1 MCHRSWSCCASLADG
16 TYADIVH
23 TPYYNSENEVR
34 ALVDLEV
41 NQGRA
46 KGLQFD
52 PASLAQESAKILGVV
67 RLIYG
72 ASIALGVVLI
82 VLGLLV
88 KQFPVPATV
97 LGLILY
103 IGANAGYAFLNPAS
117 LISGIIIKILI
128 VVGLVRA
135 VQAAIAYQK
144 ETNQIVGKPNVVGLG
159 ADL

>member
-1 MCHRSWSCCASLADG
+1 MGILTAAANGFLF
-16 TYADIVH
+16 
-23 TPYYNSENEVR
+23 YNAENEVKL
-34 ALVDLEV
+34 AVDLEV
-41 NQGRA
+41 SQGRA

-52 PASLAQESAKILGVV
+52 QATIAQESAKILGVV
-67 RLIYG
+67 QLIYG
-72 ASIALGVVLI
+72 ASIALGVVFI

-88 KQFPVPATV
+88 KQFPVPTTV

-117 LISGIIIKILI
+117 LMGGIIIKVII
-128 VVGLVRA
+128 VVGLIRA

-144 ETNQIVGKPNVVGLG
+144 ETNQIVGKPNAVGLG